1 MIVTFNLEWSCKRM
15 FKSSRKENT
24 GCNLTV
30 LLHGVVQLQAET
42 KFKEELALG
51 VEIIVF
57 DGGMCTFNQ

>member
-1 MIVTFNLEWSCKRM
+1 M